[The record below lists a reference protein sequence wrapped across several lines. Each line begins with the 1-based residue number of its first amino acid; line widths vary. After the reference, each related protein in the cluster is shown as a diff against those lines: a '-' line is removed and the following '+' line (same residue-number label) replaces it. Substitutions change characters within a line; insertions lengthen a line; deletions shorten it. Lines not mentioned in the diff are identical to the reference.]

1 MKVAIITDQHFGSHK
16 GSQVYLDYYSEF
28 YENIFFPWLKRNKIT
43 TLLDLGDTFDNR
55 KSIDFVTL
63 NWARK
68 YYDTLRAMDIT
79 VHTLVGN
86 HTAYYK
92 NTNELNTLALLLQ
105 DYDNVYCYDDAID
118 LDIGGTSIL
127 FVPWIC
133 AENYDKSLKTIRNS
147 TSKVAMGHLELSG
160 YLARPGFVY
169 EHGMDAGIFSHFD
182 LVLSGHFHHKSSKGN
197 IKYLGNPYQIYWNDY
212 GDPRGFHSFDTE
224 TFKLKFIKNPYEIF
238 SKVYWNDDTEIES
251 KNYKG
256 QYVKVIVEQ
265 KTNYARF
272 EHMINSLY
280 DEGALDVSVIEKVG
294 VFEDPEANDVD
305 VKDTLTL
312 LDEYLDDVEVNVD
325 KTALKSLMKSLYIES
340 CEAV

>member
-212 GDPRGFHSFDTE
+212 GI
-224 TFKLKFIKNPYEIF
+224 L
-238 SKVYWNDDTEIES
+238 
-251 KNYKG
+251 
-256 QYVKVIVEQ
+256 
-265 KTNYARF
+265 
-272 EHMINSLY
+272 
-280 DEGALDVSVIEKVG
+280 
-294 VFEDPEANDVD
+294 
-305 VKDTLTL
+305 
-312 LDEYLDDVEVNVD
+312 
-325 KTALKSLMKSLYIES
+325 
-340 CEAV
+340 

>member
-340 CEAV
+340 CEAG

>member
-1 MKVAIITDQHFGSHK
+1 MKVGIITDQHFGSHK

-28 YENIFFPWLKRNKIT
+28 YDNVFFPWLKKNNIT

-63 NWARK
+63 QWARR

-79 VHTLVGN
+79 VHTIVGN

-92 NTNELNTLALLLQ
+92 NTNDLNTLYMLLSE
-105 DYDNVYCYDDAID
+105 YDNVYCYQDALD

-133 AENYDKSLKTIRNS
+133 PDNYDKSLQTIQRS
-147 TSKVAMGHLELSG
+147 TSKVAMGHLELRG

-169 EHGMDAGIFSHFD
+169 EHGMDASTFANFD
-182 LVLSGHFHHKSSKGN
+182 LVFSGHFHHKSTKGN
-197 IKYLGNPYQIYWNDY
+197 VTYLGNPYQIYWNDY
-212 GDPRGFHSFDTE
+212 GDPRGFHSFDTD
-224 TFKLKFIKNPYEIF
+224 TFELEFIKNPYEIF
-238 SKVYWNDDTEIES
+238 SKIYWSDDTEIEP

-265 KTNYARF
+265 KTN
-272 EHMINSLY
+272 
-280 DEGALDVSVIEKVG
+280 
-294 VFEDPEANDVD
+294 
-305 VKDTLTL
+305 
-312 LDEYLDDVEVNVD
+312 
-325 KTALKSLMKSLYIES
+325 
-340 CEAV
+340 

>member
-224 TFKLKFIKNPYEIF
+224 TFKLKFIKYPYEIF

-305 VKDTLTL
+305 VKDTLTQ